1 MSWKAD
7 YEKKKMTAE
16 EAAKLIQSG
25 DRIWATLGVSTPYVL
40 LEAIGERRKE
50 LQDVTLY
57 VHSMMKPLSWL
68 DAESEEHIHVI
79 SGFIGPGER
88 AAEKKGWKA
97 DTLAYQLYRQD
108 EVMLRVVK
116 ANVGLLQLT
125 PPDEKGYCY
134 LGCSALGV
142 KEVLETA
149 NLVIGQIN
157 SYNPAICTEDLCVHV
172 SQLDA
177 VVEADEPLPL
187 LGSAKPDE
195 TDKKVAAHIVEL
207 VPDGA
212 TLQIGVGSI
221 SNAVGYYLEHHKDL
235 GIHTELYTDSMMYL
249 TKKGAVNHSKKVL
262 YPGKAVMGLAGGS
275 KEMYEFL
282 NNNPTIINKNIE
294 WVNDPKVIAQNNNM
308 ISINACIGIDLLG
321 QVSSES
327 FGFRQYSGSGGQLD
341 FVRGAQKSPGGKSF
355 LAMRS
360 TVEKKDGTVLSKI
373 TLTHPIGSAITVPRT
388 DVEYVCTE
396 YGVVNLQNQSIDYR
410 ARALISIAHPDFR
423 DSLTFEAKKAG
434 ILH

>member
-1 MSWKAD
+1 MSWKSE
-7 YEKKKMTAE
+7 YEKKKMTAKQ
-16 EAAKLIQSG
+16 AAELISSG
-25 DRIWATLGVSTPYVL
+25 DRIAATFGVNTPYVI

-50 LQDVTLY
+50 LKDVTLF
-57 VHSMMKPLSWL
+57 VHSLMEPVSWL
-68 DAESEEHIHVI
+68 DNETEENIHVI

-88 AAEKKGWKA
+88 DGEKKGWKA
-97 DTLAYQLYRQD
+97 DTIAYQLYRQD
-108 EVMLRVVK
+108 EVMLRVIK
-116 ANVGLLQLT
+116 ANVGIVQLT
-125 PPDEKGYCY
+125 PPDENGYCY

-142 KEVLETA
+142 KEMLETA
-149 NLVIGQIN
+149 NLIIAQIN
-157 SYNPAICTEDLCVHV
+157 SYNPAIFTEELCVHV

-177 VVEADEPLPL
+177 VVEADRPLPIMES
-187 LGSAKPDE
+187 GEPDE
-195 TDKKVAAHIVEL
+195 TDKQVASHIVER
-207 VPDGA
+207 VPNGA

-221 SNAVGYYLEHHKDL
+221 SNAVGYYLEYHKDL

-249 TKKGAVNHSKKVL
+249 TKKGAVNNSKKML
-262 YPGKAVMGLAGGS
+262 YPQKAVMGLAGGS

-282 NNNPTIINKNIE
+282 DKNPRILNKAIE
-294 WVNDPKVIAQNNNM
+294 WVNNPSVIAQNNDL

-341 FVRGAQKSPGGKSF
+341 FVRGAQRSPGGKSF

-360 TVEKKDGTVLSKI
+360 TVQKKDGTVLSKI

-388 DVEYVCTE
+388 DVEYVVTE

-423 DSLTFEAKKAG
+423 DQLTFEAKKAG
-434 ILH
+434 IIR